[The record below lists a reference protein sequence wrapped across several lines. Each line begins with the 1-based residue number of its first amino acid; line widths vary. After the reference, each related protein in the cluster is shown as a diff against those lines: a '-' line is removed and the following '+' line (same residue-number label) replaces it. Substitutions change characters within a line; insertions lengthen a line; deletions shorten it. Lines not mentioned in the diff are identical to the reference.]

1 MFSPFT
7 VDGAREG
14 NYAVSACLCGGMVD
28 AADSKSVA
36 RKGVGV
42 RVPPGAPIGHAV
54 LPQIGPI
61 PVVTER
67 LGFTFIS
74 GDCPSLPSLKRILVL
89 ALLLLSFAVSPAIA
103 AGPSLLFDPATEEV
117 LSQDRAGD
125 PWYPA
130 SLTKLMT
137 AYVVFRKLKSGQLTL
152 AQKIPVS
159 ELAHSQPPSK
169 IGVPVGQSVSVDFA
183 LQALLVY
190 SANDMAFVLAE
201 AAAGTVERFSD
212 EMNAEAAKL
221 GMSGSN
227 FVNPNGLFD
236 HRHVSTARD
245 IAILATALLREFPEY
260 AHYFAQDFL
269 TVGKRRLAN
278 RNALLRQMPEADGMK
293 TGFVCNSG
301 FNLVATATRDGRQ
314 LGAVIFGA
322 NSGKHRADLA
332 EMLLVDGFSRP
343 DASHPKIASIP
354 NVKTGTIV
362 PADMTKVVCKQKP
375 LAIAQSK
382 DLGGWGVSF
391 GNYQSSANADMALR
405 GRMLSISGMDLDGT
419 PGIVRL
425 PENRG
430 FAAVVW
436 NLNEQDSEAACER
449 YKAENAPCEVIS
461 PETFAKIAAL
471 VPDPAPPAAASAAKG
486 SEGVKAKKPV
496 SRKKKKQKN

>member
-1 MFSPFT
+1 M
-7 VDGAREG
+7 
-14 NYAVSACLCGGMVD
+14 
-28 AADSKSVA
+28 
-36 RKGVGV
+36 
-42 RVPPGAPIGHAV
+42 PIF
-54 LPQIGPI
+54 
-61 PVVTER
+61 R
-67 LGFTFIS
+67 
-74 GDCPSLPSLKRILVL
+74 RIIVL
-89 ALLLLSFAVSPAIA
+89 ALLLLCAAPPALA
-103 AGPSLLFDPATEEV
+103 AGPSLLFDPATQEV
-117 LSQDRAGD
+117 LSQDRAGE

-137 AYVVFRKLKSGQLTL
+137 AYVVFQKLKSGQLRL
-152 AQKIPVS
+152 DQKIPVS

-169 IGVPVGQSVSVDFA
+169 IGVPVGQTVSVDFA

-190 SANDMAFVLAE
+190 SANDMAYVLAE
-201 AAAGTVERFSD
+201 ASAGNVSAFAD
-212 EMNAEAAKL
+212 DMNAQAERL
-221 GMSGSN
+221 GMNGSN

-236 HRHVSTARD
+236 QRHVTTARD
-245 IAILATALLREFPEY
+245 IAILASALLREFPEY
-260 AHYFAQDFL
+260 GHYFGQDFL

-278 RNALLRQMPEADGMK
+278 RNSLLRQMPEADGMK

-301 FNLVATATRDGRQ
+301 FNLVATASRDGHR

-343 DASHPKIASIP
+343 PAPHPKLQSIL

-375 LAIAQSK
+375 VTIAQSK
-382 DLGGWGVSF
+382 DLGGWGISF
-391 GNYQSSANADMALR
+391 GNYESAVNADMALR
-405 GRMLSISGMDLDGT
+405 GRMLSMSGMDLDGT

-425 PENRG
+425 PDKRG
-430 FAAVVW
+430 FAAAVW

-449 YKAENAPCEVIS
+449 YKAEKAPCEVIS

-471 VPDPAPPAAASAAKG
+471 VPDPAPPAAASAAQG
-486 SEGVKAKKPV
+486 SDGVKARKQV